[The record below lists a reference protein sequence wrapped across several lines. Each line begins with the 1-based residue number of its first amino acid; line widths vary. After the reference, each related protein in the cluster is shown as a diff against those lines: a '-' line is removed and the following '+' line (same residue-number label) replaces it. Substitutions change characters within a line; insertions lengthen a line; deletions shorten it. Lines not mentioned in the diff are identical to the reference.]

1 MSVHEVNCSIDV
13 VDVDSAWAHIRDF
26 GSDWH
31 PDIVNNTLSVDPSG
45 AFVREFTGSDG
56 SVYREQRTYQSD
68 TDKLLRYAMTAG
80 IDGVESYRGEASI
93 FKKVVRWSAM
103 FDADGELGPRVA
115 QGSRKIFDNGLEWL
129 QKNAGVKE
137 KKNDQLTSKNQQ
149 LQSCTIK
156 GEVKLSVLHTVAID
170 QPCWTLVL
178 FLHGIGGNASNWTDQ
193 LKACG
198 SGYAAAALDIR
209 GYGESELGDSQS
221 RIDDYCA
228 DIIRVMKH
236 FGARKLVLVGL
247 SMGSWIATSFAMR
260 HPQLLA
266 GLVLAGGCTGMSEA
280 DTVEREAFLTSR
292 AEPLASGK
300 TPADFAPT
308 IVDFIAGPSATQEQ
322 RDQLHQSMAS
332 ISSDTYLDALTCF
345 TQPVEKFDF
354 SRIGCPLLLMTGE
367 YDRLATPDEIRLVS
381 LRVFDEIN
389 GVGKLPDICFEVIAD
404 AGHLCNLEKPDLF
417 NQHLMRFV
425 ERIPGAAMTKSLSRE
440 SKRQAKNQAIL
451 DAALKEFS
459 ARGYDG
465 ASMSK
470 IAAQAQVSKPT
481 LYQYFSDKEGL
492 FAAVLQQGCEHIIT
506 PLSAPD
512 GSLVDRLWNFSWVYA
527 DFVLRED
534 MLSLAR
540 LVLGEASRRP
550 EVAES
555 YHQMG
560 PGKAFQGL
568 IQFIEECIATGE
580 LEVDDVEHAAQ
591 DLWSLILSGPRDHYL
606 HFVNQRPER
615 QQLLRT
621 ISHGL
626 RVFVTVYSTNVAVDL
641 AALERKFDSHK
652 LTARSDRG

>member
-1 MSVHEVNCSIDV
+1 
-13 VDVDSAWAHIRDF
+13 
-26 GSDWH
+26 
-31 PDIVNNTLSVDPSG
+31 
-45 AFVREFTGSDG
+45 
-56 SVYREQRTYQSD
+56 
-68 TDKLLRYAMTAG
+68 
-80 IDGVESYRGEASI
+80 
-93 FKKVVRWSAM
+93 
-103 FDADGELGPRVA
+103 
-115 QGSRKIFDNGLEWL
+115 
-129 QKNAGVKE
+129 
-137 KKNDQLTSKNQQ
+137 
-149 LQSCTIK
+149 
-156 GEVKLSVLHTVAID
+156 
-170 QPCWTLVL
+170 
-178 FLHGIGGNASNWTDQ
+178 
-193 LKACG
+193 
-198 SGYAAAALDIR
+198 
-209 GYGESELGDSQS
+209 
-221 RIDDYCA
+221 
-228 DIIRVMKH
+228 
-236 FGARKLVLVGL
+236 
-247 SMGSWIATSFAMR
+247 
-260 HPQLLA
+260 
-266 GLVLAGGCTGMSEA
+266 
-280 DTVEREAFLTSR
+280 
-292 AEPLASGK
+292 
-300 TPADFAPT
+300 
-308 IVDFIAGPSATQEQ
+308 
-322 RDQLHQSMAS
+322 
-332 ISSDTYLDALTCF
+332 
-345 TQPVEKFDF
+345 
-354 SRIGCPLLLMTGE
+354 
-367 YDRLATPDEIRLVS
+367 
-381 LRVFDEIN
+381 
-389 GVGKLPDICFEVIAD
+389 
-404 AGHLCNLEKPDLF
+404 
-417 NQHLMRFV
+417 MRFV

-481 LYQYFSDKEGL
+481 LYQYFGDKEGL